1 MSHTLQCSAAE
12 GGAYAF
18 WAYFA
23 RLVDVL
29 ETGVISVC
37 WLSESRLPKLTHE
50 TGASQLT
57 TPCQHVRALPAH
69 SLRSKKTNMFGTFNS
84 GELLASQYT
93 LLTNSWIEF
102 ENSGQ
107 LVN

>member
-37 WLSESRLPKLTHE
+37 WLSESRLPKVTHE
-50 TGASQLT
+50 TLT

-84 GELLASQYT
+84 CELLASQYT

-102 ENSGQ
+102 ESSGL